1 MALSTPVGT
10 SFYICKTFQAAQ
22 NITVLSNNNPA
33 LATVAGHGFTDNKE
47 VLYEGG
53 WELVTNTVFRVDQ
66 QDANTFLMKRMNT
79 SNVNSFLPG
88 GGLGTVK
95 LINSADWIAL
105 PNVLGISPSGGTPR
119 YADERLLASLQG
131 LKLFDGFEAMSM
143 GFEIGHDVNAANWDT
158 LMDIS
163 QTQVPVAY
171 KSLKGSGAATYG
183 YGFFAM
189 SETAQQAQGRAD
201 RVQATFVAI
210 GRTVSYGPN
219 S

>member
-1 MALSTPVGT
+1 MPLSTPAGS

-22 NITVLSNNNPA
+22 AITILSNNNPA
-33 LATVAGHGFTDNKE
+33 LATVAGHGLTDNKE

-53 WELVTNTVFRVDQ
+53 WELVNNSVFRVDA
-66 QDANTFLMKRMNT
+66 QDANTFQFKRMNT
-79 SNVNSFLPG
+79 ANVNSFLPG
-88 GGLGTVK
+88 TGLGTVK
-95 LINSADWIAL
+95 LINTADWIPL

-131 LKLFDGFEAMSM
+131 IKLFDGFEASSM
-143 GFEIGHDVNAANWDT
+143 GFEIGHDVSAANWDT

-171 KSLKGSGAATYG
+171 KSLKGNGAATYG

-189 SETAQQAQGRAD
+189 SETPQQAQGRAD

-210 GRTVSYGPN
+210 GRTVSYGVN
-219 S
+219 